1 MKFEMTTATDKG
13 RRAYQEDRSVVY
25 WVPDEGYLLAT
36 FDGHG
41 GSECADYC
49 AANLIAIYHSVRD
62 TILVANFENIMRQIF
77 AVLNY
82 KTENMGPGCAAS
94 MAFIPED
101 GGEVIIGV
109 LGDAP
114 VLVKQVDG
122 ELWLAPEHNVRTN
135 REEASAAVKRGGF
148 VQSGYLFV
156 RQSIS
161 AAGLQMSRA
170 LGDRFLGTVLN
181 REPEIFRLPL
191 GPKSW
196 VLVGTDGL
204 FDPSHAT
211 NPSTTI
217 AAAIDAGHDANQL
230 VQNALAVPT
239 HDNVTAILVK
249 LSEGENELP

>member
-1 MKFEMTTATDKG
+1 MKFEMTQATDKG
-13 RRAYQEDRSVVY
+13 KRAYQEDRSVVY

-49 AANLIAIYHSVRD
+49 AKNLVELYYKAYKQEFCTSYESLLK
-62 TILVANFENIMRQIF
+62 TIFHF
-77 AVLNY
+77 LNQN
-82 KTENMGPGCAAS
+82 TDSMGSGCAAS
-94 MAFIPED
+94 IAFIPKD
-101 GGEVIIGV
+101 GSSVVVGV

-114 VLVKQVDG
+114 ILVKQADG
-122 ELWLAPEHNVRTN
+122 KLWLAPEHNVRTN

-161 AAGLQMSRA
+161 AQGLQMSRA
-170 LGDRFLGTVLN
+170 LGDRWLGPVLN

-191 GPKSW
+191 GPNSW
-196 VLVGTDGL
+196 VLVGSDGL

-211 NPSTTI
+211 QPGDTI
-217 AAAIDAGHDANQL
+217 AAAIEAGYDANQL

-249 LSEGENELP
+249 LSEGDNE